1 MFTAFASTMLLV
13 SIVQAQ
19 SVIKRSWPPVDHW
32 TTLMVDGG
40 KRGLMCSVAV
50 PTSSGTMVSIIMTK
64 NATHLYLNYGKQL
77 LPLSRNLVISA
88 DGTQVF
94 EAPILDGDTD
104 SAGGHF
110 VMADLPGS
118 ILADTIAPALIS
130 ANAMQIDLGN
140 QRFTV
145 NTRHFAQA
153 TNEIRECSAASAR

>member
-1 MFTAFASTMLLV
+1 MLLV
-13 SIVQAQ
+13 SMARAQ

-32 TTLMVDGG
+32 MTLLVDGG
-40 KRGLMCSVAV
+40 KQGLMCSVAA
-50 PTSSGTMVSIIMTK
+50 PTSSGTTVNIIMTR
-64 NATHLYLNYGKQL
+64 NATHLHLNYGKQA

-88 DGTQVF
+88 DGTEVF
-94 EAPILDGDTD
+94 QAPILDGDTD

-118 ILADTIAPALIS
+118 ILADTIAPVLTS

-145 NTRHFAQA
+145 NTRHFAQV
-153 TNEIRECSAASAR
+153 TNEIRECSAASAQ